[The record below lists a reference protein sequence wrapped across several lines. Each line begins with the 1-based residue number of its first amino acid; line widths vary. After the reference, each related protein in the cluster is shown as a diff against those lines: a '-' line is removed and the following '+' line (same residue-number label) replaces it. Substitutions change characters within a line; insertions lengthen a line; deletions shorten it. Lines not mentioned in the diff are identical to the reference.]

1 MGMTRDELFNRAKAA
16 RAEAKNQSSNKGN
29 GGTYEEVVYTSLEVD
44 LGKVVRL
51 LGAPIGGKR
60 LSPFDPKVVNL
71 SMVKG
76 DNGSKFRC
84 IWPLKEEQPDW
95 ILWRIYDLVMA
106 YKWDPVN
113 NRRNYLHS
121 ETHNK
126 LFKRVSKNDS
136 DNALETGFTPSKT
149 VLWNVIDRHDMQWH
163 KENKHTKALSK
174 KSSMGK
180 DGTVWYD
187 AGVPL
192 YLYDIIFDE
201 LVEYY
206 SDWELYDVILFK
218 MKNQPFYK
226 ALHGTF
232 AEPAKVPANL
242 RSLVVEGVLTEE
254 ERSWERYDFDKLFP
268 VTSYSKI
275 KNRLALFVKQV
286 DGEFGTSFYDEL
298 EELVKKEAL
307 ERKDVEETTPP
318 SSPEPT
324 PVNPVG
330 KVVEPPV
337 EVRQRTVRT
346 PEPEPVAEI
355 DWKGLADG
363 SYNGKVYLGVPDMTN
378 EEKAMVESVN
388 EDGSFVYK
396 AVNGKKPKVL
406 LNTGSQ
412 FRSPDSFHIDPLSGD
427 LF

>member
-1 MGMTRDELFNRAKAA
+1 MTREEMFAKAKQA
-16 RAEAKNQSSNKGN
+16 RAEEKNQSNNRN
-29 GGTYEEVVYTSLEVD
+29 GGGNYEDITYTSLEVD

-51 LGAPIGGKR
+51 LGAPIGGTR
-60 LSPFDPKVVNL
+60 LSPFDPKVVNI
-71 SMVKG
+71 STVKG
-76 DNGSKFRC
+76 DNGTKFRC

-106 YKWDPVN
+106 YKWDSVN

-136 DNALETGFTPSKT
+136 DNALETGFYPSKT
-149 VLWNVIDRHDMQWH
+149 VLWNVLDRHDMEWH
-163 KENKHTKALSK
+163 RENKHTKILSK
-174 KSSMGK
+174 KSSMSK

-187 AGVPL
+187 SGVPL
-192 YLYDIIFDE
+192 YLYDIVFDE

-218 MKNQPFYK
+218 TKNKPYYK

-242 RSLVVEGVLTEE
+242 RSLVVDGALTEE
-254 ERSWERYDFDKLFP
+254 EKSWERYNLDKSFP
-268 VTSYSKI
+268 ITSYAKL
-275 KNRLALFVKQV
+275 KNRLALFIKQV
-286 DGEFGTSFYDEL
+286 DAEFGTSFYDEL
-298 EELVKKEAL
+298 EELVKKEVA
-307 ERKDVEETTPP
+307 ERKDNEESAPEKDTQPETVETPVEKVESRTP
-318 SSPEPT
+318 ARKPEPVK
-324 PVNPVG
+324 P
-330 KVVEPPV
+330 EPPKP
-337 EVRQRTVRT
+337 T
-346 PEPEPVAEI
+346 VAEI
-355 DWKGLADG
+355 DWNALADG
-363 SYNGKVYLGVPDMTN
+363 TYNGAKYLGVPEMTA

-396 AVNGKKPKVL
+396 EVNGKRPKVL
-406 LNTGSQ
+406 LNTGSN
-412 FRSPDSFHIDPLSGD
+412 FKSPDSFHVDPLSGD